1 MPILRPV
8 AITVDDLRRVFL
20 PPATDVV
27 PAPAAIVLTDP
38 DACSNAAKVMTDVCA
53 NEESRFN
60 NLNGR
65 AVAVLSALAL
75 VTTLLGIFSTSF
87 LDSKLTRHQH
97 TVALWGT
104 DIAVL
109 LLMVSAG
116 LAVFGVL
123 QPGRRYVFGNNELT
137 NGTADLRPVELD
149 KLIYREFGGIYAN
162 LASRSLR
169 KAWFLERSYY
179 AFFAAL
185 LVGAA
190 SMLIILSI

>member
-1 MPILRPV
+1 M
-8 AITVDDLRRVFL
+8 VDDLRKVFL
-20 PPATDVV
+20 PPAKDSVAEPV
-27 PAPAAIVLTDP
+27 AIVLTNA
-38 DACSNAAKVMTDVCA
+38 DACSSAAKVMTDVCA
-53 NEESRFN
+53 NEESRFS

-75 VTTLLGIFSTSF
+75 VTTLLGVFSTSF
-87 LDSKLTRHQH
+87 LDSKLTDNQH

-104 DIAVL
+104 DIAVI
-109 LLMVSAG
+109 LLMMSAA

-137 NGTADLRPVELD
+137 NGTVDLQPDALN
-149 KLIYREFGGIYAN
+149 KMIYREFGGIYAN

-190 SMLIILSI
+190 SMLIILSM